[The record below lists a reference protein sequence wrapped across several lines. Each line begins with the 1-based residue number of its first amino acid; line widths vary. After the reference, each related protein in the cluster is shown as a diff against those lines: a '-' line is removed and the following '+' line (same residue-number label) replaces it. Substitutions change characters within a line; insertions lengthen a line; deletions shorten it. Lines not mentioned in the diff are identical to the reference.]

1 MKTIPDDESRE
12 LPTSEPHRADTT
24 RRWTGVGLISVAAAS
39 TLGWLYLAASHLHD
53 RYGALHVQGA
63 WMALARYANE
73 GVLYPPLYDGQR
85 YGGTRWMPLPI
96 IVNASASKLTGE
108 YLTSGKLVGLV
119 TTAVLLGLVFMVL
132 RRSLCSYPVAAALT
146 GTIVAT
152 KPGLFAGT
160 SIGGDVLPAVL
171 QLAALLVFTTKRR
184 WSLVASGGLCALA
197 LASKTTG
204 VWATLAVVT
213 WLMLH
218 RRWRDVSI
226 FVATFIGVAASLF
239 IVVDAVTQGRFV
251 DNLALLT
258 FAGVGG
264 GVGPIR
270 APNQFI
276 YQTYTYAAAVWL
288 LLPFAV
294 LSGLRD
300 GWRGIGPYQLA
311 LVFAIIIATATFTD
325 VGAGFNQLLDVTVMT
340 VIVVGQFAGRL
351 PRPETSPV
359 PLELALVLAIIWGAG
374 TGVVLTQVPDIRATL
389 EHQQLG
395 YPVKPLIGLVQPGDE
410 ILSEDPYVPLSMGQ
424 DPVVLDPFMLLRL
437 DRLDPRAV
445 DPLIRRI
452 EEGRFAY
459 LVMINSLSPRNDYWW
474 EQFHFGPRVVAA
486 MRRAYVLQE
495 RIDGYFVYRP
505 RAA

>member
-1 MKTIPDDESRE
+1 
-12 LPTSEPHRADTT
+12 
-24 RRWTGVGLISVAAAS
+24 
-39 TLGWLYLAASHLHD
+39 
-53 RYGALHVQGA
+53 
-63 WMALARYANE
+63 
-73 GVLYPPLYDGQR
+73 
-85 YGGTRWMPLPI
+85 
-96 IVNASASKLTGE
+96 
-108 YLTSGKLVGLV
+108 
-119 TTAVLLGLVFMVL
+119 
-132 RRSLCSYPVAAALT
+132 
-146 GTIVAT
+146 
-152 KPGLFAGT
+152 
-160 SIGGDVLPAVL
+160 
-171 QLAALLVFTTKRR
+171 
-184 WSLVASGGLCALA
+184 
-197 LASKTTG
+197 
-204 VWATLAVVT
+204 
-213 WLMLH
+213 
-218 RRWRDVSI
+218 
-226 FVATFIGVAASLF
+226 
-239 IVVDAVTQGRFV
+239 
-251 DNLALLT
+251 
-258 FAGVGG
+258 
-264 GVGPIR
+264 
-270 APNQFI
+270 
-276 YQTYTYAAAVWL
+276 VWL